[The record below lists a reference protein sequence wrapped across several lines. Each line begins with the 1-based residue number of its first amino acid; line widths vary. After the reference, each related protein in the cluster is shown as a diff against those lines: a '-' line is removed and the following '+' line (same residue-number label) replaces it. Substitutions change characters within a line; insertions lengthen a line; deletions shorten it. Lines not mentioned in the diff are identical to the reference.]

1 MLLLQHTDQLFLT
14 HDWDEQTQIN
24 IFLRINVNVAIGKPK
39 TKAVSVPAPAV
50 IANAVPRIPPVTT
63 SGGIDAPTEKEPMK
77 ANSKV
82 APMIT
87 PVFNIT

>member
-1 MLLLQHTDQLFLT
+1 MLLLQHTDQLLT

-24 IFLRINVNVAIGKPK
+24 ILRINVNVAIGKPK

-63 SGGIDAPTEKEPMK
+63 SGGIDAPLKRTDE
-77 ANSKV
+77 S
-82 APMIT
+82 
-87 PVFNIT
+87 